1 MDKERPRLT
10 SKGCSGPGL
19 GHHEM
24 DPVRSPLSKNRGRLQ
39 RFLKI
44 AVWRCPIHPQTQK
57 LFIIY
62 YEQPLLWSAVQR
74 VAPLADLSCSRALAE
89 NQYMSSAD
97 AMTWKEYTLAIAQIS
112 RIDPQEPPP
121 SQRAL

>member
-57 LFIIY
+57 RFIIY
-62 YEQPLLWSAVQR
+62 YAT
-74 VAPLADLSCSRALAE
+74 APLECGPASSAARRLVLLSCFR
-89 NQYMSSAD
+89 
-97 AMTWKEYTLAIAQIS
+97 
-112 RIDPQEPPP
+112 
-121 SQRAL
+121 